1 MPWKWHGLRG
11 SLAEAAFHFTKER
24 TWQQRTVEIVVVFS
38 ASNSKRSPSVSLQI
52 SSPHFT
58 NQMLAVSLHASMA
71 LCFVQRSDFFD
82 KAAKRAA
89 KATRFSVASYGS
101 YGSGKFEPQK
111 KQVAGHGGPTK
122 TNVLKCQPAEYTCM
136 KLHAGKSLFSWSNLQ
151 KKNRKLR
158 VALLKKWIGVFCF
171 YFGTLG
177 VYFQQ

>member
-1 MPWKWHGLRG
+1 MNVYLCNQPTLGQTPSEKWV
-11 SLAEAAFHFTKER
+11 SLDLKEMR
-24 TWQQRTVEIVVVFS
+24 WLFLFAPCLPNGNLGKSCITHS
-38 ASNSKRSPSVSLQI
+38 CHASLTLAMHHSLLPKSKRSPSVSLQI

-111 KQVAGHGGPTK
+111 KQVAGHRGQTK

-136 KLHAGKSLFSWSNLQ
+136 KLHAGKSLFS
-151 KKNRKLR
+151 
-158 VALLKKWIGVFCF
+158 
-171 YFGTLG
+171 
-177 VYFQQ
+177 